1 MTQAEKDLVEAALWA
16 VTNSSRTLLSK
27 NLRIEGSACIENLL
41 EAAQAVENERR
52 ARLKLGQEISDQLR
66 ELGLA

>member
-1 MTQAEKDLVEAALWA
+1 VSYFEATSFTRPVHCEPQDRAA
-16 VTNSSRTLLSK
+16 V
-27 NLRIEGSACIENLL
+27 L